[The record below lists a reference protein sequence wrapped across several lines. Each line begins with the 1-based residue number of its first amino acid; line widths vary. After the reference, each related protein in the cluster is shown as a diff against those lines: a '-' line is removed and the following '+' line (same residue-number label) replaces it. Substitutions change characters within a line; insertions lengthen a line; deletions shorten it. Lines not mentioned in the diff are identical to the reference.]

1 MNQPSIMYT
10 EVVFGPN
17 FQAVVEI
24 LMSAFLATPGES
36 NRLDRLA
43 LQHISASHV
52 ECLSSA
58 LWSTEAACMAAGRE
72 AAVRAIKSEEFGH
85 RSVVRRPEVRI
96 AALAA
101 VAWDLATEDGLFTFE
116 QRDLIMEVWAEVFG
130 LPASLEV
137 TK

>member
-72 AAVRAIKSEEFGH
+72 AAVRLETLLETIEQNQ
-85 RSVVRRPEVRI
+85 RRGAP
-96 AALAA
+96 A
-101 VAWDLATEDGLFTFE
+101 VIDLTTNKG
-116 QRDLIMEVWAEVFG
+116 
-130 LPASLEV
+130 
-137 TK
+137 TKQ